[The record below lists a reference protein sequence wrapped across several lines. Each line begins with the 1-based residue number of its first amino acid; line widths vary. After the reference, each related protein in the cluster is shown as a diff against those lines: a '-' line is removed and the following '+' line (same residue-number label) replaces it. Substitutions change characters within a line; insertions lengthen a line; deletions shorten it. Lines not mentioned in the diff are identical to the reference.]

1 MIDNYINAICLG
13 LFSCS
18 FFLFCRCGQ
27 MHPSAFK
34 VNLPLSLEDATLPGE
49 VCRPPLA
56 QLPLPSVA
64 SQTREWGLYGHRL
77 GIKL

>member
-1 MIDNYINAICLG
+1 
-13 LFSCS
+13 
-18 FFLFCRCGQ
+18 